1 MHSAHHIYL
10 LFVAQY
16 FRKEIACVTGC
27 RCHTQLKT
35 VWFVCLPDDNV
46 LDRKWLFIIYTSTQP
61 CIYSLF
67 FQGYRLSTRESRFE
81 RFATETDSTE
91 SELPPHPRESILSF
105 IPFPPHSS
113 TQKFGQQQRDKAF
126 CRWNLS
132 QRRKLWISLDYGNR
146 HRWVR
151 IFDQN
156 NPESQEKWNMFEKL
170 TCIQFVQ

>member
-1 MHSAHHIYL
+1 MHSSYL
-10 LFVAQY
+10 PFVRRAIFPQGNSV
-16 FRKEIACVTGC
+16 RDRLSHSAED
-27 RCHTQLKT
+27 
-35 VWFVCLPDDNV
+35 CLICLLADDNV

>member
-1 MHSAHHIYL
+1 MHSAQKVSYL
-10 LFVAQY
+10 PFVRRAI
-16 FRKEIACVTGC
+16 F
-27 RCHTQLKT
+27 
-35 VWFVCLPDDNV
+35 P
-46 LDRKWLFIIYTSTQP
+46 
-61 CIYSLF
+61 
-67 FQGYRLSTRESRFE
+67 QGNSVRDRLSHSAEDCLICLLADDR
-81 RFATETDSTE
+81 TENDSLLYILQLSHAYIVSSIKVIYWARGKVALNCLLRKDSTE